1 MNSLSQLQSRY
12 LALGLFVVAV
22 SIAVAAMCWPWL
34 ATHSAQAAELEH
46 KQRQIAV
53 YRGLA
58 ASEGSM
64 QQQLTALQRRNPAA
78 GFYVTGDTPAL
89 ASARMQQ
96 YVRQVVD
103 QNGGELIST
112 QVAASDESTGNVT
125 RLSVHLRADIGAL
138 PQILYMLESGKPLLV
153 LDDMTISARLV
164 RAVSAGSPPRVSL
177 DMNFDVTGY
186 LQEDAG

>member
-1 MNSLSQLQSRY
+1 MNTLSKYQSRY

-22 SIAVAAMCWPWL
+22 SLVVAAMCWPWL
-34 ATHSAQAAELEH
+34 ATHASQAAELEH

-53 YRGLA
+53 YSGLA

-64 QQQLTALQRRNPAA
+64 QQQLTSLQRRNPAA
-78 GFYVTGDTPAL
+78 GFYVTGETPAL

-112 QVAASDESTGNVT
+112 QVKGGDEGTENSTS
-125 RLSVHLRADIGAL
+125 LSVHLRTDMGSL
-138 PQILYMLESGKPLLV
+138 PQILYMLESGKPLLF
-153 LDDMTISARLV
+153 LDNMTISARLV
-164 RAVSAGSPPRVSL
+164 RATSAGSPPRVSL

-186 LQEDAG
+186 LQEEAG